1 LRETVPFKF
10 PLLDHSAVRKK
21 NRGVTMAQSKRATI
35 AGVLIGIGMGGF
47 VDGILLHQILQW
59 HNMVSNW
66 VPPNDM
72 EAMKTNMLWDGIFH
86 AFVWLV
92 TLAGI
97 LLFWRAAYE
106 REEIPGPRNFIG
118 LFMLGWGSFNFVE
131 GIIDHQILGI
141 HYVRQVPGY
150 AVYNLTFLAIG
161 GILFILMGWLLMR
174 QVNFR
179 TTGS

>member
-1 LRETVPFKF
+1 M
-10 PLLDHSAVRKK
+10 S
-21 NRGVTMAQSKRATI
+21 QSKRATI

-66 VPPNDM
+66 IPPTNM

-97 LLFWRAAYE
+97 LLLWRAAHD
-106 REEIPGPRNFIG
+106 REAIPTLRALAGQ
-118 LFMLGWGSFNFVE
+118 FMLGWGLFNLVE

-141 HYVRQVPGY
+141 HYVRQVPEY
-150 AVYNLTFLAIG
+150 AVYNLIFLAVG
-161 GILFILMGWLLMR
+161 GILFLLIGWLLMR
-174 QVNFR
+174 R
-179 TTGS
+179 TPTDHIRP